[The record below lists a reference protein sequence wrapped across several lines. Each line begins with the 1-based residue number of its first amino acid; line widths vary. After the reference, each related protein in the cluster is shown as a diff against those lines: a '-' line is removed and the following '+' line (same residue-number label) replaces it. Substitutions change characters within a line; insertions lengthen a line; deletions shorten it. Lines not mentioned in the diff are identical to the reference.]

1 MARAKDGISS
11 KVAAEMSKL
20 EIVKEKLETHEKII
34 CSIYSTEEVE
44 PGQYVHN
51 PEWDL
56 TPYQVIIFT
65 SSQYL
70 VLFAATF
77 TQ

>member
-1 MARAKDGISS
+1 MGFPAKCLLKCQNQKLS
-11 KVAAEMSKL
+11 KKNL
-20 EIVKEKLETHEKII
+20 KFTI

-65 SSQYL
+65 TYQYL

>member
-1 MARAKDGISS
+1 MGFPAKWPL
-11 KVAAEMSKL
+11 KCQKL
-20 EIVKEKLETHEKII
+20 EIVKEKLEAHEKII

-65 SSQYL
+65 TSQYL